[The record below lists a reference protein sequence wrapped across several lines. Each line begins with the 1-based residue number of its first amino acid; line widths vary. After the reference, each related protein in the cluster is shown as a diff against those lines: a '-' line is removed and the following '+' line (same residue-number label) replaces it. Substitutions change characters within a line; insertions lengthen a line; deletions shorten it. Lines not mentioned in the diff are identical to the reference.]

1 METGPKGQLLLYFT
15 FVCTTAGGILVPRPG
30 IEPLPP
36 AVEAQSPSKA
46 PDHQGIL
53 LIEVG
58 IVFPDVSVHFRG
70 TCFHCTAST
79 FTPRIHSHHGGTW

>member
-1 METGPKGQLLLYFT
+1 MGQKGKVPSLLIPYLIRMETGPKGQLLLYFT

-46 PDHQGIL
+46 PDHQGIPF
-53 LIEVG
+53 
-58 IVFPDVSVHFRG
+58 FPPHG
-70 TCFHCTAST
+70 ST
-79 FTPRIHSHHGGTW
+79 FKTIPV